1 MRTWERIKCC
11 RLIKRLGKIFEQK
24 LTICDKIILFMMNY
38 KLLSANAGAAY
49 AKAHWKEGYRKEEK
63 E

>member
-1 MRTWERIKCC
+1 M
-11 RLIKRLGKIFEQK
+11 
-24 LTICDKIILFMMNY
+24 CDKIILFMMNY